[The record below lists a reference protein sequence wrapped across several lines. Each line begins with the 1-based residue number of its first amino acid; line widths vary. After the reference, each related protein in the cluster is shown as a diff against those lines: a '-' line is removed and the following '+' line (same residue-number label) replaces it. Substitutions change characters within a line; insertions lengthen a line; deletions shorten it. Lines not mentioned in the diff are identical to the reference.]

1 MSNTTG
7 DESPA
12 YPTIG
17 AFDAPRRSSPTMSP
31 RASGSDTVR
40 GTPSRGRTP
49 TASPL
54 RSPLTPSSQRTVG
67 APSTMQEFPNSRG
80 IFRSPQPYGSSY
92 IQAPIGSRF
101 NRAQQSTSGTRYTA
115 SGNAY
120 SYAPTAQIPRAADGP
135 STSTPRAD
143 IPPSTSQP
151 RLSTE
156 TSREQAA
163 ERRRE
168 QMQLIASN
176 VIQEHTRSIDQRM
189 SRLESMIENLTV
201 QFNSIDNT
209 SVAGSICSVRRIVS
223 ARTELGPEPRYDD
236 DTIGREDSTDQLP
249 LPDVDN
255 EMRPGSVQDRTGTP
269 SRVVEG
275 YLANC
280 DRRSGFH
287 TIEEEPD
294 EDAAGVHPNTRG
306 IPTELGYDGPIIR
319 EIIDD
324 ERQQRTA
331 APDGQ
336 GVTPL
341 PQGPDERAMRAQ
353 RRREPLQVPAISKPG
368 DGRRMSLAG
377 TGDLPSRA
385 PYTPIPRTSALYNA
399 RLNNR
404 LARGSVR
411 SPVATPIVQR
421 VPGVNPALA
430 QVAPQPRAAGYPI
443 GAVPTDSISHMVI
456 NTLQAHQNDV
466 DSQRNLG
473 RKGLKLEPRRH
484 TMAP

>member
-17 AFDAPRRSSPTMSP
+17 AFDVPRRFSPTMSP
-31 RASGSDTVR
+31 RASGSDTVC

-54 RSPLTPSSQRTVG
+54 WSPSTPSSQRTVG
-67 APSTMQEFPNSRG
+67 APSTMQESPNSWG

-115 SGNAY
+115 SGDAY
-120 SYAPTAQIPRAADGP
+120 SYALTAQIPRAADGP

-156 TSREQAA
+156 TLREQAA

-201 QFNSIDNT
+201 QFNSINNT
-209 SVAGSICSVRRIVS
+209 SVAGSIRSERSCRSVRSIVR
-223 ARTELGPEPRYDD
+223 ACTELGPEPRYDD

-255 EMRPGSVQDRTGTP
+255 EMRPGSVQDRIGTP

-275 YLANC
+275 YLADC

-294 EDAAGVHPNTRG
+294 EDAAGVHPNTGG
-306 IPTELGYDGPIIR
+306 IPTELGYDGPIIT

-336 GVTPL
+336 GGSSLSSSMSTSYPTRDSRRSFTPVTPL

-353 RRREPLQVPAISKPG
+353 RRRKPLQVPAISKPG
-368 DGRRMSLAG
+368 DGRRM
-377 TGDLPSRA
+377 
-385 PYTPIPRTSALYNA
+385 
-399 RLNNR
+399 
-404 LARGSVR
+404 
-411 SPVATPIVQR
+411 
-421 VPGVNPALA
+421 
-430 QVAPQPRAAGYPI
+430 
-443 GAVPTDSISHMVI
+443 
-456 NTLQAHQNDV
+456 
-466 DSQRNLG
+466 
-473 RKGLKLEPRRH
+473 
-484 TMAP
+484 